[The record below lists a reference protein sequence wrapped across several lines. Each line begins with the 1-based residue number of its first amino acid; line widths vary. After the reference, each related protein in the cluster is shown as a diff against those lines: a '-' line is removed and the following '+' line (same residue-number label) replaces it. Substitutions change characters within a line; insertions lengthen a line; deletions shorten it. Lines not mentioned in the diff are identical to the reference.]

1 MNTPAKNQR
10 FLPGD
15 PEWILRRNCLRPG
28 SVGAR
33 KRPLKSLSACGKV
46 PLYDARRGI
55 VAARRNA
62 LFAGVISAGAVEEA
76 SRVLSAVRGR
86 VRRGVVLRRV
96 FDDL

>member
-1 MNTPAKNQR
+1 MSVRPQA
-10 FLPGD
+10 
-15 PEWILRRNCLRPG
+15 LRRI
-28 SVGAR
+28 SR
-33 KRPLKSLSACGKV
+33 KPQFFCGRM
-46 PLYDARRGI
+46 PPIWRAPRN

-76 SRVLSAVRGR
+76 SRVLSAFRGR

>member
-1 MNTPAKNQR
+1 MDTP
-10 FLPGD
+10 
-15 PEWILRRNCLRPG
+15 PELLAAGFGRCPQKAIEIIVRLRRNAAIWRAP
-28 SVGAR
+28 R
-33 KRPLKSLSACGKV
+33 N
-46 PLYDARRGI
+46 